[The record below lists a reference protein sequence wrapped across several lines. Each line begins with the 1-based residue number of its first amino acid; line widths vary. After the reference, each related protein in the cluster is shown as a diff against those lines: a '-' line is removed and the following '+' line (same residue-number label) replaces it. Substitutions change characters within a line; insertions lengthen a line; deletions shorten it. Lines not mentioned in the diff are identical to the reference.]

1 MWEQRSL
8 AIYSFG
14 EALQYLKI
22 GHKAKRRDW
31 KEDVRIVSDE
41 TMETIYKIND
51 NKLSPWEV
59 PQGDLLAEDWV
70 VIKGV

>member
-1 MWEQRSL
+1 MWEQR
-8 AIYSFG
+8 
-14 EALQYLKI
+14 
-22 GHKAKRRDW
+22 
-31 KEDVRIVSDE
+31 RIVSSEEWELHNGETKNWGKARIVYDE

-70 VIKGV
+70 VIKSV